1 LIEGNAAM
9 ENEVVAKLYL
19 GKEQT
24 MLTTGVFPLPF
35 SEEGSEA
42 VQPLATADQQIVRG
56 ERVGQVLEPVG
67 IPAAQEGIGSLL
79 EVDAFF
85 LHTTG

>member
-1 LIEGNAAM
+1 LSQNSTF
-9 ENEVVAKLYL
+9 YL

-24 MLTTGVFPLPF
+24 MLTTGVFPFPF

-67 IPAAQEGIGSLL
+67 IPTAQEGIGSLL